1 MRIAICDDDPVFTE
15 IDRRELLHF
24 FDEKQMECR
33 ISTFQNSSELEAY
46 MSEHPLD
53 LVFMDIV
60 LEEESGIDAAAR
72 IEKLQP
78 DCMLAYCTN
87 YLEYATEVYETR
99 HCYYLLKENFA
110 EKLPN
115 VIRIVLKENEA
126 EKQKICVKSNSTRR
140 VIYLENI
147 MYAERNGKKTIL
159 HLNDGALV
167 EIGEKISELA
177 EMLDSPEF
185 VRCHNSFII
194 SMTRMKKYS
203 RQKIERENGAEI
215 PISRPYINIVKDA
228 FADWSWQNM

>member
-15 IDRRELLHF
+15 IGRRELLHF

-203 RQKIERENGAEI
+203 RQKIEMENGAEI